1 MLREKKSTFNPPV
14 EMRVDFGKL
23 RYNINKYIYKI
34 LRSFTK
40 VR

>member
-23 RYNINKYIYKI
+23 RYNINMSIMIK
-34 LRSFTK
+34 TG
-40 VR
+40 